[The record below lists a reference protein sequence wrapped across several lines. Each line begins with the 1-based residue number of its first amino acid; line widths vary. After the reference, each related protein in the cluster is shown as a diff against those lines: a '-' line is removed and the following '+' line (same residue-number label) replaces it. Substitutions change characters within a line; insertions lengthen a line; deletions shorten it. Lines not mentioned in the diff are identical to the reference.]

1 MSLTATRQAEELL
14 RDSLKELESAKGSVL
29 AGVQKLHRAA
39 KMLGEED
46 ISIWCEIQLG
56 NSKYTTPLARA
67 VELYAVE
74 YVSTDRRLKKLL
86 AERKEDAQKQSDTKT
101 AAKKRSA
108 KKSPASDGADFENKI
123 AASYKAIQSLNE
135 LGLKE
140 EIHYP
145 IEERNVKAQKF
156 GGGYL
161 NIGTIEEIY
170 ANLIRKKLG
179 NDGTYYQNNL
189 TNHINYVRRVAHDK
203 ASQLYNRVTFS
214 NTPQTSLDILR
225 DAVDSKLLDLAPTA
239 AEKLMIAFKSVAS
252 DNPEEWSH
260 ALTTCRRFIEE
271 LADALYPGRDEQ
283 VKGRPL
289 GKGQYINRLWAF
301 MDAAIESESN
311 RDLAKAHV
319 DYLGS
324 YLERTHKL
332 SNKGVHAELTRIEAV
347 KAVFHAYL
355 VAADILDYLKRDST
369 AKEKKL
375 NIHTAS
381 IDELESVLDINRNL
395 AKEIVKLRVEYGVID
410 SARLATIKRIGPKTI
425 ALAEQVLS
433 FEPAK

>member
-29 AGVQKLHRAA
+29 TGVQKLNRAA
-39 KMLGEED
+39 KMLGEDD

-56 NSKYTTPLARA
+56 NAKYTRTLTWA
-67 VELYAVE
+67 VEVRAVE
-74 YVSTDRRLKKLL
+74 YVDMDKDIKKIL
-86 AERKEDAQKQSDTKT
+86 AELEEEAKSQPSKKQIPEQQTSKKQASKKRGST
-101 AAKKRSA
+101 KRSA
-108 KKSPASDGADFENKI
+108 TKVEDTEKKIEEG
-123 AASYKAIQSLNE
+123 YKAIKALNE

-145 IEERNVKAQKF
+145 REERYIKAQKA
-156 GGGYL
+156 GGGYQS
-161 NIGTIEEIY
+161 IGTLEEIL
-170 ANLIRKKLG
+170 ARLARQKLG
-179 NDGTYYQNNL
+179 NDGTHYHDNL

-203 ASQLYNRVTFS
+203 ASQLYNRIAFS

-225 DAVDSKLLDLAPTA
+225 GAVDSKLLDLAPTA

-271 LADALYPGRDEQ
+271 LADALYPARDEE
-283 VKGRPL
+283 VKGRTI

-301 MDAAIESESN
+301 MDSVIESESN
-311 RDLAKAHV
+311 RELAKAHV

-324 YLERTHKL
+324 YLERTHKV
-332 SNKGVHAELTRIEAV
+332 SNKGVHADLTRIEAV

-355 VAADILDYLKRDST
+355 VAADILDYLKRAPGT
-369 AKEKKL
+369 EKKKL

-381 IDELESVLDINRNL
+381 IDELESVLNISRNL
-395 AKEIVKLRVEYGVID
+395 ASSTILPRYMTATRSEMC
-410 SARLATIKRIGPKTI
+410 STTARSCAMKR
-425 ALAEQVLS
+425 
-433 FEPAK
+433 